1 MGEEKSPIWDN
12 PLFSAIKKH
21 MNSPQERDAQIL
33 ALVQEFIDV
42 ANRLKDEGKPM
53 EIINAS
59 LMLASGT
66 YATYLAAGNNGYLKE
81 GGIRKVSEALQ
92 DKPGESAGDQE
103 GPTQS

>member
-1 MGEEKSPIWDN
+1 
-12 PLFSAIKKH
+12 
-21 MNSPQERDAQIL
+21 MNSPQERDSQIL

-81 GGIRKVSEALQ
+81 GGIRKVSEAYKTNL
-92 DKPGESAGDQE
+92 ERVQE
-103 GPTQS
+103 IKKAQLNPDGKE